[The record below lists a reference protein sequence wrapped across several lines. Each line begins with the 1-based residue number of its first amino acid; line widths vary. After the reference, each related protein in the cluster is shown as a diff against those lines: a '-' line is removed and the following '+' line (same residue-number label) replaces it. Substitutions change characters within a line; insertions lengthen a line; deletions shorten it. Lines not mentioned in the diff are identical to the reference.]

1 MSLMPP
7 VRVPLVSRPIRYG
20 AVVSVAV
27 IILLLSVEDPGATS
41 TYYYGPFGVIRRD
54 KWSHAI
60 GYALFTATIA
70 YALAVE
76 TRRRR
81 WLALSVCLSVAFGV
95 CVELIQWPIPY
106 RTMSGI
112 DAVANTIGSCLLAV
126 VWLWI
131 TRYVRFGTTDS
142 MSSEQY
148 LSE

>member
-1 MSLMPP
+1 MSP
-7 VRVPLVSRPIRYG
+7 VRVPLASKPVRYG

-27 IILLLSVEDPGATS
+27 IILLLSVEDPGTTS

-70 YALAVE
+70 YALATPVE
-76 TRRRR
+76 TSRRR
-81 WLALSVCLSVAFGV
+81 WLALSVCLAVAFGV

-131 TRYVRFGTTDS
+131 TRHVRFGTTDS
-142 MSSEQY
+142 VSAEQ
-148 LSE
+148 